1 MSTIFIQD
9 TVIFVILGLSEKVM
23 RKYIS
28 RISLLFIAGVAL
40 IMFSCTPQP
49 CSENTESYL
58 KASLYNKETN
68 SLHAAESLTMYAI
81 NIDTAKIYDNAP
93 KIQPALIPLNASTDN
108 CSYIITMNGVTDTL
122 KFWYSSFPSLVSK
135 ECGYTFY
142 HSLDSLEFTNNIIDT
157 ILIYNNRITTINEDN
172 IRIFY

>member
-1 MSTIFIQD
+1 MSAIFVQD

-28 RISLLFIAGVAL
+28 KINLLFIAGAAL
-40 IMFSCTPQP
+40 FIFSCTPQP

-58 KASLYNKETN
+58 KASLYDKETN
-68 SLHAAESLTMYAI
+68 GLRAANSLTMYAI

-93 KIQPALIPLNASTDN
+93 EIQPVLIPLNASTDN
-108 CSYIITMNGVTDTL
+108 CTFIITMNGVTDTL
-122 KFWYSSFPSLVSK
+122 EFWYNSFPSLVSK
-135 ECGYTFY
+135 ECGYTFF
-142 HSLDSLEFTNNIIDT
+142 HSLDSLEFTNNLIDT
-157 ILIYNNRITTINEDN
+157 ILIYNNRITTTNEDN